1 VDNTLR
7 SMESS
12 DIEAFLVKIIEN
24 FESSTMFKKNLVMWL
39 DSLLKLHFL
48 NILSLPAK
56 TLDKLKNLQ
65 TLIKNRTKSLN
76 KVIEVKSKLENL
88 MTLFGANKSIKTSA
102 QTQSNE
108 FKTYTPMAI
117 YNESDSE
124 DDFKQSIY
132 NKLKK
137 KSQTK

>member
-1 VDNTLR
+1 MENT
-7 SMESS
+7 

-39 DSLLKLHFL
+39 ESLLRLHFL
-48 NILSLPAK
+48 NILSLQSK

-76 KVIEVKSKLENL
+76 KVVEVKSKLENL
-88 MTLFGANKSIKTSA
+88 MTLFGANRSLNNNQQI
-102 QTQSNE
+102 NDV
-108 FKTYTPMAI
+108 KTYTPMGV

-124 DDFKQSIY
+124 DEFKQSNIV
-132 NKLKK
+132 
-137 KSQTK
+137 

>member
-1 VDNTLR
+1 MENT
-7 SMESS
+7 

-39 DSLLKLHFL
+39 ESLLRLHFL
-48 NILSLPAK
+48 NILSLPSK

-76 KVIEVKSKLENL
+76 KVVEVKSKLENL
-88 MTLFGANKSIKTSA
+88 MTLFGANRSLNNNQQI
-102 QTQSNE
+102 NDV
-108 FKTYTPMAI
+108 KTYTPMGV

-124 DDFKQSIY
+124 DEFKQSNIV
-132 NKLKK
+132 
-137 KSQTK
+137 